1 MKASEIRY
9 LLPGVF
15 QRTLRPGTPL
25 SAALEAMDVL
35 HAPSEEAL
43 ANFERVLDPRRAPDG
58 FVPMLAAWLDLDR
71 LFERRLRDQ
80 EPSLG
85 QLMPSGL
92 GRLRELIAMAAE
104 LSKWRGTRR
113 GLLLFLETATGLKG
127 FDVDESV
134 TGQDGL
140 PKPFHLR
147 VKVPAGGLPL
157 KPLIERIVSSEKPAY
172 VTYELEFGR

>member
-25 SAALEAMDVL
+25 SAALDVMEAL

-43 ANFERVLDPRRAPDG
+43 ANIDGVLDPRRTPDG
-58 FVPMLAAWLDLDR
+58 FVPMLARWLDLDR
-71 LFERRLRDQ
+71 LFERRLREQ
-80 EPSLG
+80 EPSLR
-85 QLMPSGL
+85 QLMPAGL
-92 GRLRELIAMAAE
+92 GRLRELIAIAAQ

-127 FDVDESV
+127 FDVDENV
-134 TGQDGL
+134 PGEDGL

-147 VKVPAGGLPL
+147 VKVPAGGSEL
-157 KPLIERIVSSEKPAY
+157 KGLIERIVSSEKPAY